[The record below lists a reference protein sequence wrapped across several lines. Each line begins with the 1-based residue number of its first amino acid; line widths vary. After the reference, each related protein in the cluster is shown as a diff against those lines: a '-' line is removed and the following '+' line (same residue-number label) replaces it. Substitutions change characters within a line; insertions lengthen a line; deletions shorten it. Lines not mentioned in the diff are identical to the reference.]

1 MQPGDEDY
9 ERFEH
14 QALFLFDRRLISQE
28 MRELDR
34 RLHILE
40 ALAGKDPS
48 KLDSHVR
55 DRLLYELETATHE
68 QLRSTGLTEEWQRS
82 WDAHQWAEALSPSI
96 ATT

>member
-1 MQPGDEDY
+1 LQLGDEDY

-14 QALFLFDRRLISQE
+14 QALFLFDRGLISQE
-28 MRELDR
+28 MRERDR

-48 KLDSHVR
+48 KLDSQVR
-55 DRLLYELETATHE
+55 DRLLNELERATHE
-68 QLRSTGLTEEWQRS
+68 QLRSTGLAEEWQRS
-82 WDAHQWAEALSPSI
+82 WDAQRWAEALSPAI